1 MNEGKFY
8 CPRCNLNMYEQFNS
22 FIGWQS
28 NGNKYILFRGDKLW
42 GYYFGLIGYTDESK
56 DCWEK
61 YEGGTPEE
69 WSKKYP
75 EWKCFRCGYSSKTF
89 EDFIKHWKSLVV

>member
-8 CPRCNLNMYEQFNS
+8 CPRCNINMYEQFNS

-28 NGNKYILFRGDKLW
+28 KGNKYILFRGDKLC
-42 GYYFGLIGYTDESK
+42 GYYFGLNGYTDESK

-89 EDFIKHWKSLVV
+89 EDFIKH